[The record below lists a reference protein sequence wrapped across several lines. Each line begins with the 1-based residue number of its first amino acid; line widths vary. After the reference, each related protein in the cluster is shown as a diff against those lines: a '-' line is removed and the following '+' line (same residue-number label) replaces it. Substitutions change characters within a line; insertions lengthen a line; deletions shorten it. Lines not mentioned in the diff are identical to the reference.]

1 MLMSEVKE
9 YVLPSYSDEGQQEW
23 FDIVLANMDGG
34 YSETMIR
41 YAVAWATT
49 IEERIN
55 TGNHL
60 EDVAK
65 QASRDVQD
73 VDDEGV
79 TGFMHGYAVS
89 ILAPAWKYGE
99 QLRKWSN
106 LDIQLNN
113 EGESANAD
121 GGILN
126 PALLVI
132 GD

>member
-9 YVLPSYSDEGQQEW
+9 YILPSYSDKGRQKW
-23 FDIVLANMDGG
+23 TDSVLANMDGDYG
-34 YSETMIR
+34 EVIIR

-55 TGNHL
+55 TGNYL

-65 QASRDVQD
+65 QSSYDVA
-73 VDDEGV
+73 DEGI
-79 TGFMHGYAVS
+79 TGFMYGCAVS
-89 ILAPAWKYGE
+89 VLAPAWKYGE

-113 EGESANAD
+113 EGESTNAD
-121 GGILN
+121 GGVLN
-126 PALLVI
+126 PALVL